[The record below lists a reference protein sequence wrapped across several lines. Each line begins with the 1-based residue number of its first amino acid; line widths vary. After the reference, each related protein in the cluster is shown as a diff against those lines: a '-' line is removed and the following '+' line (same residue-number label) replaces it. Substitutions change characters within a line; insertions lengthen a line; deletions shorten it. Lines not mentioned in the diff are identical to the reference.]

1 MGRFLLV
8 PHYLKRW
15 NKGICFTFV
24 AGLGDIEN
32 YALTRAIGHTT
43 PQGPTRIIDVES
55 RQKVRECSSVQDLGG
70 LSAMG

>member
-43 PQGPTRIIDVES
+43 PQG
-55 RQKVRECSSVQDLGG
+55 
-70 LSAMG
+70 AN